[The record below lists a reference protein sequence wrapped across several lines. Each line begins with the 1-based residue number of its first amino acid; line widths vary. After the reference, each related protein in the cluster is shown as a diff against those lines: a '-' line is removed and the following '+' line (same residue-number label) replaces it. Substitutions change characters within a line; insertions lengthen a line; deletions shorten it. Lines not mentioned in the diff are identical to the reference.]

1 MYRRNKTATGACEEI
16 RGQRMFRIYAGL
28 RNCFGYMEGV
38 EGLGRSYQNRSFFDH
53 RPADVAP
60 VHRADLKKR
69 KNAPPETPPQLLVPR
84 ALARLRVPEFAILPN
99 ELGHVDGT
107 DHQNETGEKR
117 VVKDGG
123 SDELEAA
130 QQASEPL
137 AVQHLGVDRV
147 ENIKL
152 VDQGDAAGQGENVSE
167 LELPQLVAR
176 TREPA
181 RKHAPSS
188 RSPVS

>member
-1 MYRRNKTATGACEEI
+1 
-16 RGQRMFRIYAGL
+16 MFRIYGGFRDCVGL
-28 RNCFGYMEGV
+28 MGSVERMGRN
-38 EGLGRSYQNRSFFDH
+38 YQNRSFFDD

-60 VHRADLKKR
+60 VHRADLEKR

-84 ALARLRVPEFAILPN
+84 TLARLRVPEFAILPN

-167 LELPQLVAR
+167 LELAQVVAR

-181 RKHAPSS
+181 RKRAPSC
-188 RSPVS
+188 RSPL